1 MSKFTPHTEDEIKQM
16 LSDIGVE
23 SVAALFSDI
32 PADLKPKSFNLPA
45 GMAEYEAFG
54 KLNGLS
60 AANKTERV
68 LFMGGG
74 YYDHFIPAAVDAMSS
89 RAEFYTAYTPYQP
102 EASQGTLQA
111 IFEYQTMIAKL
122 TGLDVS
128 NASLYDGGTALYEAA
143 AMAVRTNGRSRIIID
158 AGVNPI
164 YRKILK
170 TYVINQDI
178 DIVEADLK
186 DISTDR
192 EKIISLLDDR
202 AAALILQT
210 PNYFGI
216 ADDYTDLFKI
226 CDEKGITKI
235 SVFYPMSLGILKTPG
250 EMGADIAVA
259 DGQSLGLPLSFGGP
273 YLGIMAASKGY
284 VRKMPGRIVGETLDK
299 NGKKCYVL
307 TLQARE
313 QHIRREKATSNICS
327 NQALCALRAVVYL
340 SLLGKDGFRKI
351 SLLNLEK
358 ASYLKEKLAGF
369 VEIKPGV
376 TYNEFT
382 VKLKSDAGEFVK
394 KMEKAGFYAGIP
406 ASIYYPDKKNCLIVA
421 VTEKRTL
428 NEIDKFA
435 DAFKSALSQV
445 A

>member
-1 MSKFTPHTEDEIKQM
+1 MAKFTPHTENEIKEM
-16 LSDIGVE
+16 LSDIGAQ
-23 SVAALFSDI
+23 SMGSLFSDI
-32 PADLKPKSFNLPA
+32 PGPLKPKSFNLPE
-45 GMAEYEAFG
+45 GMTEYEA
-54 KLNGLS
+54 LSRLTTLS
-60 AANKTERV
+60 ASNETGRI

-74 YYDHFIPAAVDAMSS
+74 FYDHFIPAAVDAVSS

-122 TGLDVS
+122 TGLEVS
-128 NASLYDGGTALYEAA
+128 NASLYDGGTAIYEAA
-143 AMAVRTNGRSRIIID
+143 AMAIRTNGRSRIIID
-158 AGVNPI
+158 AGVNPV

-170 TYVINQDI
+170 TYVINQDV
-178 DIVEADLK
+178 DIIEADLK

-192 EKIISLLDDR
+192 EKITALLDEQ
-202 AAALILQT
+202 AAALIVQT

-235 SVFYPMSLGILKTPG
+235 MVFYPMSLGVLKTPG

-273 YLGIMAASKGY
+273 YLGIMVASKGY
-284 VRKMPGRIVGETLDK
+284 VRKMPGRIVGETLDRNK
-299 NGKKCYVL
+299 KKCYVL

-340 SLLGKDGFRKI
+340 SLMGKEGFRKI
-351 SLLNLEK
+351 SLLNLER
-358 ASYLKEKLAGF
+358 ASYLKEKLGAF
-369 VEIKPGV
+369 TEVKPGA
-376 TYNEFT
+376 TFNEFT
-382 VKLKSDAGEFVK
+382 VKLKGDAGEFVK
-394 KMEKAGFYAGIP
+394 KMEKKGYYAGIP
-406 ASIYYPDKKNCLIVA
+406 ASIYYPDKKNYLIIA
-421 VTEKRTL
+421 ATEKRTVV
-428 NEIDKFA
+428 EIDNFA
-435 DAFKSALSQV
+435 EAFKSAL
-445 A
+445 

>member
-1 MSKFTPHTEDEIKQM
+1 MSKFTPHTDDEIKQM

-23 SVAALFSDI
+23 SVAELFSDI
-32 PADLKPKSFNLPA
+32 PADLKPKSFSLAA

-68 LFMGGG
+68 QFMGGG
-74 YYDHFIPAAVDAMSS
+74 YYDHFIPAAVDALSS

-111 IFEYQTMIAKL
+111 IFEYQTMMAKL
-122 TGLDVS
+122 TGLEVS

-178 DIVEADLK
+178 DIVEADPK

-202 AAALILQT
+202 ASALIVQT

-226 CDEKGITKI
+226 CGEKGITKI

-273 YLGIMAASKGY
+273 YLGIMAASKEY
-284 VRKMPGRIVGETLDK
+284 VRKMPGRIVGETIDK

-340 SLLGKDGFRKI
+340 SLMGKDGFRKI

-369 VEIKPGV
+369 VEIKSP
-376 TYNEFT
+376 
-382 VKLKSDAGEFVK
+382 DA
-394 KMEKAGFYAGIP
+394 
-406 ASIYYPDKKNCLIVA
+406 
-421 VTEKRTL
+421 
-428 NEIDKFA
+428 
-435 DAFKSALSQV
+435 
-445 A
+445 

>member
-1 MSKFTPHTEDEIKQM
+1 M
-16 LSDIGVE
+16 
-23 SVAALFSDI
+23 
-32 PADLKPKSFNLPA
+32 
-45 GMAEYEAFG
+45 
-54 KLNGLS
+54 
-60 AANKTERV
+60 
-68 LFMGGG
+68 
-74 YYDHFIPAAVDAMSS
+74 
-89 RAEFYTAYTPYQP
+89 
-102 EASQGTLQA
+102 
-111 IFEYQTMIAKL
+111 
-122 TGLDVS
+122 
-128 NASLYDGGTALYEAA
+128 
-143 AMAVRTNGRSRIIID
+143 
-158 AGVNPI
+158 
-164 YRKILK
+164 
-170 TYVINQDI
+170 
-178 DIVEADLK
+178 
-186 DISTDR
+186 
-192 EKIISLLDDR
+192 
-202 AAALILQT
+202 ILQT

-394 KMEKAGFYAGIP
+394 KMEKAGFY
-406 ASIYYPDKKNCLIVA
+406 V
-421 VTEKRTL
+421 
-428 NEIDKFA
+428 
-435 DAFKSALSQV
+435 LSWL
-445 A
+445 